1 MTIFIDVR
9 ILCVQNTHM
18 ARLSSSKNS
27 SSEVTNLY
35 LPVRIKKLGREM
47 AEKKNLSLS
56 QLVAQLIEETSELDP
71 ETVR

>member
-1 MTIFIDVR
+1 MPR
-9 ILCVQNTHM
+9 SL
-18 ARLSSSKNS
+18 SSKNDGA
-27 SSEVTNLY
+27 EVTNLY

-56 QLVAQLIEETSELDP
+56 QLVAQLIEETVADEM